1 VRRLAVNGHS
11 IVAAGLPPSISILN
25 PGGILGGSSGPPL
38 GLQSGQGMPGAPQ
51 RHGRE
56 VAPLSQAQLH
66 KRDVK
71 FLVISCHL
79 PGTKA
84 LVADNSVC
92 LLRIGGSIMKSPG
105 RRGVTAI
112 DKYIGHRLRTQR
124 LILNMTQTD
133 IAKVIGV
140 TFQQLQ
146 KYEKGTNRITAS
158 TLQKL
163 AAAMKV
169 PITYFL
175 KNAPCEHADQNDSE
189 MAWTQLL
196 ATPDGLALF
205 RAFRGIESKS
215 LRRAVVN
222 LVEGM
227 GKERTI
233 ISPAE

>member
-1 VRRLAVNGHS
+1 
-11 IVAAGLPPSISILN
+11 
-25 PGGILGGSSGPPL
+25 
-38 GLQSGQGMPGAPQ
+38 
-51 RHGRE
+51 
-56 VAPLSQAQLH
+56 
-66 KRDVK
+66 
-71 FLVISCHL
+71 
-79 PGTKA
+79 
-84 LVADNSVC
+84 
-92 LLRIGGSIMKSPG
+92 MKSPG

-112 DKYIGHRLRTQR
+112 DKYIGLRLRTRR
-124 LILNMTQTD
+124 LMLHMTQTD
-133 IAKVIGV
+133 LAKVIGL

-158 TLQKL
+158 TLQTL

-169 PITYFL
+169 PITYFFE
-175 KNAPCEHADQNDSE
+175 NAPCEHADRYDSE

-205 RAFRGIESKS
+205 TAFRGIESKS